1 MHCLTW
7 HPDSTATDLTFSPL
21 RNYIAVAYNATTIT
35 ILDLSDLLEKMNEVN
50 VLTGSNDN
58 KVTNTEEI
66 SSRTVNKVVAI
77 LNGHSNKIV
86 GLAWSPHLSGYLVSS
101 SYDCTAQVFLYI
113 KCIIFDCIKEVIL

>member
-1 MHCLTW
+1 MYCLTW

-35 ILDLSDLLEKMNEVN
+35 IFDLSDLLEKMNEVN
-50 VLTGSNDN
+50 VPTGSND
-58 KVTNTEEI
+58 KVTDTEEI
-66 SSRTVNKVVAI
+66 SSRTVNKVVAT

-86 GLAWSPHLSGYLVSS
+86 SLAWSPHLSGYLVSS

-113 KCIIFDCIKEVIL
+113 KYILFDCIEVVIL